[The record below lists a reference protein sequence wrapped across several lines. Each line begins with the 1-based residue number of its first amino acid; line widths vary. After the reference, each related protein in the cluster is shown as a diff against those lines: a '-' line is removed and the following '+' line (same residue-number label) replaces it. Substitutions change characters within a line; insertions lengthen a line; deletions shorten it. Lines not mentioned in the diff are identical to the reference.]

1 MFEAGRT
8 NLFAFWWKIVCPL
21 SSETI
26 FTAKKPG
33 SSAGCR
39 TISSIRDRS
48 SARVAGALVAG
59 ITAREFADTVGDCA
73 WTPIEASGHSV
84 ASTSSQTEAVTT
96 NQILLLS
103 FFIESFKRTQNFFR
117 ARGRCAQFTNH
128 NPRSMIGQH
137 GRFGH

>member
-8 NLFAFWWKIVCPL
+8 NLLAFCSKIVCSL

-48 SARVAGALVAG
+48 SASVVGAFGAGT
-59 ITAREFADTVGDCA
+59 TARELAETVGDCA
-73 WTPIEASGHSV
+73 WTGIEVSGHSMAR
-84 ASTSSQTEAVTT
+84 ASRHTEAVTT
-96 NQILLLS
+96 NQFLLLI
-103 FFIESFKRTQNFFR
+103 FFIASLERTKNFFG
-117 ARGRCAQFTNH
+117 ARGCGAKFTNH
-128 NPRSMIGQH
+128 NAGGVIGEH
-137 GRFGH
+137 GCFRH

>member
-8 NLFAFWWKIVCPL
+8 NLLAFCSKIVCPL

-48 SARVAGALVAG
+48 SASVAGAFVAG
-59 ITAREFADTVGDCA
+59 MTARELAETVDDCA
-73 WTPIEASGHSV
+73 LTPMEVNEHSMAS
-84 ASTSSQTEAVTT
+84 ASSQTEAATT
-96 NQILLLS
+96 NQFLLQS
-103 FFIESFKRTQNFFR
+103 FFF
-117 ARGRCAQFTNH
+117 
-128 NPRSMIGQH
+128 
-137 GRFGH
+137 

>member
-8 NLFAFWWKIVCPL
+8 NLFAFCSKIVCPL

-59 ITAREFADTVGDCA
+59 TTARELAETVGDCA
-73 WTPIEASGHSV
+73 RTPIEVNGHSK
-84 ASTSSQTEAVTT
+84 ASASRQITPTTT
-96 NQILLLS
+96 NQFLLLS
-103 FFIESFKRTQNFFR
+103 FFIESFKRTQNFFG
-117 ARGRCAQFTNH
+117 ARRRCAQFTNH
-128 NPRSMIGQH
+128 DPRSMIGQH

>member
-8 NLFAFWWKIVCPL
+8 NLLAFCSKIVCPL

-48 SARVAGALVAG
+48 SARVAGALGAG
-59 ITAREFADTVGDCA
+59 TTARELAGTVGDCA
-73 WTPIEASGHSV
+73 LTPIEVNEHSIAKV
-84 ASTSSQTEAVTT
+84 IRQTAMMTT
-96 NQILLLS
+96 NQ
-103 FFIESFKRTQNFFR
+103 FFLRIFFMESFK
-117 ARGRCAQFTNH
+117 
-128 NPRSMIGQH
+128 
-137 GRFGH
+137 